1 MREMSSHRL
10 NSWAE
15 KSCQQ
20 MVERNCSSNFQ
31 ITLQLLDKA
40 LSIYEGRCFDQLR
53 LLQQLEEQAEE
64 QQMVLTDGYFQRMVD
79 ECYEPGTVFPNVA
92 ADCARCCELAGEIAC
107 VITGRDRL

>member
-1 MREMSSHRL
+1 MMKK
-10 NSWAE
+10 E
-15 KSCQQ
+15 K
-20 MVERNCSSNFQ
+20 
-31 ITLQLLDKA
+31 TLRIA
-40 LSIYEGRCFDQLR
+40 LSCA
-53 LLQQLEEQAEE
+53 LLLAVAAAGVTMYRSENSVKKQDENQAEE